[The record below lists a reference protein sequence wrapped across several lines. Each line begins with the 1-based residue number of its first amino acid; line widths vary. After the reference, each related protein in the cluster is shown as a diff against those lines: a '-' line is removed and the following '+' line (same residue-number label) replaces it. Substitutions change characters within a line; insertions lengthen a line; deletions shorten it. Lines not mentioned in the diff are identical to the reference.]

1 MSDYCKSC
9 SYNYKTKFDDN
20 SCPLNTLYW
29 DFLMI
34 HESKLKNNPRM
45 MIPYAALKKLN
56 EQDRK
61 LISEKA
67 TKIKLNLNKL

>member
-1 MSDYCKSC
+1 
-9 SYNYKTKFDDN
+9 
-20 SCPLNTLYW
+20 
-29 DFLMI
+29 MI

-67 TKIKLNLNKL
+67 TKIKLNLNSAQILKK